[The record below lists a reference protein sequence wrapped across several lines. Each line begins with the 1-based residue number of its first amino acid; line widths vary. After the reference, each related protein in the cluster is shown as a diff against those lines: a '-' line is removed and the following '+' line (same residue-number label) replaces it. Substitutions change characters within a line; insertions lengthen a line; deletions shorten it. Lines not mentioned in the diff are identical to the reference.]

1 MKHKDK
7 DREQKEHGI
16 SMLWGFKTLNK
27 YGAPEGDEKEQ
38 EREDRNNTWRN
49 NSWKFFPK
57 FVENDKPTDPRKS
70 VNPQAQEMWRNWDQ
84 HSS

>member
-1 MKHKDK
+1 MNLKTKQLKVPKMKHKDK

-38 EREDRNNTWRN
+38 EREDRNNT
-49 NSWKFFPK
+49 
-57 FVENDKPTDPRKS
+57 
-70 VNPQAQEMWRNWDQ
+70 
-84 HSS
+84 

>member
-16 SMLWGFKTLNK
+16 SMLWGFKRLNK

-38 EREDRNNTWRN
+38 EREDRNNT
-49 NSWKFFPK
+49 
-57 FVENDKPTDPRKS
+57 
-70 VNPQAQEMWRNWDQ
+70 
-84 HSS
+84 

>member
-38 EREDRNNTWRN
+38 EREDRNNT
-49 NSWKFFPK
+49 
-57 FVENDKPTDPRKS
+57 
-70 VNPQAQEMWRNWDQ
+70 
-84 HSS
+84 